1 MDYLLPGLSR
11 TSPPPIRRRSHS
23 DADAGLSE
31 GDDTTTDNV
40 NMLKARRNESFN
52 NLMENLEALA
62 SAAGLKD
69 LPTPS
74 PKVVSLWKSFV
85 DFAFQGSVI
94 DLAVGIIIG
103 GAFGKLVN
111 SLVNDMIMPPI
122 GWLLSGVDFANI
134 YFLLKRGR
142 KAKLTHAQYKS
153 LNHAREDGA
162 VTVNVGVFLNSV
174 LNFVV
179 ISTIVFT
186 FVRTIHQQQK
196 KGMGKQKK
204 CIYCLNKIHFR
215 AIRCPCCTS
224 TLEPESG
231 RSSPELIESQHMH
244 RAMEESSDEE
254 DGEMKS
260 RTPVMKVY
268 KNKMPNKVMTLNGS
282 QAKPQKTVE
291 GDPMKRKRRP
301 SIPQPQHPAA
311 RLKELHLHTLPLHH
325 LP

>member
-1 MDYLLPGLSR
+1 LDMDYLLPGLSR
-11 TSPPPIRRRSHS
+11 TSPPATRRRASS
-23 DADAGLSE
+23 DAELSE
-31 GDDTTTDNV
+31 NDEQHDGH
-40 NMLKARRNESFN
+40 LLRSKRNESFN

-69 LPTPS
+69 LPTPP

-153 LNHAREDGA
+153 LNHAKDDGA

-196 KGMGKQKK
+196 SGMGKMKK
-204 CIYCLNKIHFR
+204 CLYCMNKVHFR
-215 AIRCPCCTS
+215 AVRCPCCTS
-224 TLEPESG
+224 TLEPASG
-231 RSSPELIESQHMH
+231 TTSPDLMESQILKSLDD
-244 RAMEESSDEE
+244 SSDDDDYEF
-254 DGEMKS
+254 KS
-260 RTPVMKVY
+260 RTPTLKLH
-268 KNKMPNKVMTLNGS
+268 KKMPNKVLKQNL
-282 QAKPQKTVE
+282 
-291 GDPMKRKRRP
+291 KRQLR
-301 SIPQPQHPAA
+301 
-311 RLKELHLHTLPLHH
+311 ETN
-325 LP
+325 